1 MIPSLLTLSLTDSHL
16 QVNCLHWAQAPRKK
30 MESEERQKGGRPKGA
45 CNKVTVA
52 ELEASVPTAPV
63 LADFYLDV
71 EGPSTAELL
80 STAEVPSTAVVLGI
94 DEETDA
100 APLTSRDSSAVPC
113 NETIE
118 RTDYESGETVEN
130 VVKASDTPGPGFG
143 DMSRGLRQLEP
154 HFFLS
159 KVGVIMSVI

>member
-1 MIPSLLTLSLTDSHL
+1 L
-16 QVNCLHWAQAPRKK
+16 QRAQAPRKK
-30 MESEERQKGGRPKGA
+30 MESEERQKRGRPKGVN
-45 CNKVTVA
+45 NKVTVA

-63 LADFYLDV
+63 LADFHLDA

-80 STAEVPSTAVVLGI
+80 STAEVLSTAVLLGT

-100 APLTSRDSSAVPC
+100 AILTSRDSSDVAC
-113 NETIE
+113 KETIE
-118 RTDYESGETVEN
+118 RTDYETVEN
-130 VVKASDTPGPGFG
+130 VATASDTPGPGYG

-159 KVGVIMSVI
+159 KVGVK

>member
-1 MIPSLLTLSLTDSHL
+1 M
-16 QVNCLHWAQAPRKK
+16 NCLLHWAEAPRTK
-30 MESEERQKGGRPKGA
+30 MESEERQKRGRPKEVK
-45 CNKVTVA
+45 NKVTVA

-63 LADFYLDV
+63 LADFHLDV
-71 EGPSTAELL
+71 AEGPSTAELL

-118 RTDYESGETVEN
+118 RTDCESGETVEN
-130 VVKASDTPGPGFG
+130 AATASDTRGPGYG

-159 KVGVIMSVI
+159 KVGEK